1 MASTTRRRG
10 EALERAIYD
19 AVLDELAATGYD
31 NLTMEGVAARAQTGK
46 AALYRRW
53 PGKRDLVL
61 EALRTTLPDV
71 PELRLYPTLR
81 GGLFAALT
89 AMTDVLSGRTHWPGV
104 PVLLSLF
111 KVPELR
117 EAFRDQVVQPR
128 QAVISEVFAAAV
140 ERGEIDASSVTPELI
155 MTGPALVLATFLL
168 EGQPPSKRELGR
180 IADHIVAPLVK

>member
-10 EALERAIYD
+10 EALERAIYE
-19 AVLDELAATGYD
+19 AALDELAATGFD
-31 NLTMEGVAARAQTGK
+31 NLTMEGVALRAQTGK

-53 PGKRDLVL
+53 AGKRELVV

-89 AMTDVLSGRTHWPGV
+89 VMTDALSGRTHWPGV

-117 EAFRDQVVQPR
+117 EAFRDQVVVPR
-128 QAVISEVFAAAV
+128 QELIQRLFAAAA
-140 ERGEIDASSVTPELI
+140 ERGEIDGTRATPELV
-155 MTGPALVLATFLL
+155 MTGPALVLASFLL
-168 EGQPPSKRELGR
+168 EGRPPSKRELGR
-180 IADHIVAPLVK
+180 IADHIVAPLLK

>member
-53 PGKRDLVL
+53 PGRRDLVL

>member
-10 EALERAIYD
+10 EALERAIYE
-19 AVLDELAATGYD
+19 AALDELAATGFD
-31 NLTMEGVAARAQTGK
+31 NLTMEGVALRAQTGK

-53 PGKRDLVL
+53 AGKRELVV

-89 AMTDVLSGRTHWPGV
+89 VMTDALSGRTHWPGV

-117 EAFRDQVVQPR
+117 EAFRDQVVVPR
-128 QAVISEVFAAAV
+128 QEVIQRLFSAAA
-140 ERGEIDASSVTPELI
+140 ERGEIDGAKVTPELV
-155 MTGPALVLATFLL
+155 MTGPALVLTSFLL
-168 EGQPPSKRELGR
+168 EGRPPSKRELGR
-180 IADHIVAPLVK
+180 IADHIVAPLLK